1 MTFFESL
8 LALLLVAIALLQL
21 ARRLSLPYP
30 TMLAGAGVIVAMIPN
45 APSFSIDPATCLA
58 LFIAPA
64 VVDAAFDFPPG
75 ATRRFVAPLVTYAVI
90 AVLLT
95 TAVVAWIASAIL
107 GLPLAAGIAL
117 GAVVSPPDAAAATA
131 VLRKFSLP
139 RQTDAVLKGES
150 LFNDATALLLFSGA
164 LTVLGRGGLSLPIG
178 LRLGFAAPGGLLLGV
193 LCAYL
198 YVPLSRMVKDT
209 LGGVLLQF
217 VSAYC
222 LWIIAEHLG
231 LSAVLCV
238 IGFAMTLASKLSPSD
253 FDARMRVQSYAVW
266 SAVVFTLNVL
276 AFLLM
281 GMQARSILARMQG
294 PHLRDA
300 LGFAG
305 LVVLAVVAVRMI
317 VVLGYSYLASRRDN
331 SDGTFR
337 QGIFMGWCGM
347 RGFVTIATAFAL
359 PDSFPH
365 RDTVVLT
372 AFSVVLATLVLQGL
386 TLGPMVRLLRLDR
399 SEEAQSEL
407 ASARVSLARAALAS
421 VAGEHGP
428 EAENLRYRLS
438 LKLQRCVDSEKC
450 EPLDRL
456 HSLGLTAIEAER
468 TELEDLRSEDKIGS
482 AAYLGLQE
490 QLDWNELTL
499 LRDSE
504 RQIEE
509 I

>member
-8 LALLLVAIALLQL
+8 LALLLIAIVLLQL

-30 TMLAGAGVIVAMIPN
+30 TMLAGAGVIVAMIPK
-45 APSFSIDPATCLA
+45 APSFSIDPSTCLA

-64 VVDAAFDFPPG
+64 VVDAAFDFPPD

-90 AVLLT
+90 AVVLT
-95 TAVVAWIASAIL
+95 TAVVAWISWAL
-107 GLPLAAGIAL
+107 LRLPLAAGIAL
-117 GAVVSPPDAAAATA
+117 GAIVSPPDAAAAIA

-139 RQTDAVLKGES
+139 RQTEAVLQGES
-150 LFNDATALLLFSGA
+150 LFNDATALLLFGGA
-164 LTVLGRGGLSLPIG
+164 LTVLQRGGLSLSIG
-178 LRLGFAAPGGLLLGV
+178 LRLGFAAPGGLLLGI
-193 LCAYL
+193 LSAYL
-198 YVPLSRMVKDT
+198 YLQVSRSVRDT

-217 VSAYC
+217 VTAYVM
-222 LWIIAEHLG
+222 WITAAHLG

-238 IGFAMTLASKLSPSD
+238 IGFAMTLARKLSPGGT
-253 FDARMRVQSYAVW
+253 DARMRVQSYAVW
-266 SAVVFTLNVL
+266 SAVVFTLNVV

-281 GMQARSILARMQG
+281 GMQAKSIVTQMQG
-294 PHLRDA
+294 PHLRHA

-305 LVVLAVVAVRMI
+305 LVVLAVVCTRMI
-317 VVLGYSYLASRRDN
+317 LVLGYSYLASRREK
-331 SDGTFR
+331 SSGTLG
-337 QGIFMGWCGM
+337 QAVFMGWCGM

-386 TLGPMVRLLRLDR
+386 TLAPLVRRLGLDR
-399 SEEAQSEL
+399 SEEAQLEL
-407 ASARVSLARAALAS
+407 ASARVTLARTALAS
-421 VAGEHGP
+421 VADEQGP

-438 LKLQRCVDSEKC
+438 LKLQRCVDRERC
-450 EPLDRL
+450 EPSDRL
-456 HSLGLTAIEAER
+456 HELGLTAIHAER
-468 TELEDLRSEDKIGS
+468 AELENLRGEDKVGPN
-482 AAYLGLQE
+482 AYLGLQE

>member
-8 LALLLVAIALLQL
+8 LALLLIAIVLLQL

-30 TMLAGAGVIVAMIPN
+30 TMLAGAGVIVAMIPR
-45 APSFSIDPATCLA
+45 APSFPIDPSTCLA

-90 AVLLT
+90 AVVLT
-95 TAVVAWIASAIL
+95 TAVVAWISWVFIQ
-107 GLPLAAGIAL
+107 LPIAAGIAL

-131 VLRKFSLP
+131 VLTKFSLP

-164 LTVLGRGGLSLPIG
+164 LTVLQRGGLSLSTG
-178 LRLGFAAPGGLLLGV
+178 LRLGIAAPGGLLLGI
-193 LCAYL
+193 LCAHL
-198 YVPLSRMVKDT
+198 FVHISRIVRDK

-217 VSAYC
+217 VSAYVM
-222 LWIIAEHLG
+222 WITAEHLG

-238 IGFAMTLASKLSPSD
+238 IGFAMTLARKLSPGD

-281 GMQARSILARMQG
+281 GMQAKSIIARMHG
-294 PHLRDA
+294 PHLRHA
-300 LGFAG
+300 LAFAG
-305 LVVLAVVAVRMI
+305 LVVLAVICTRMI
-317 VVLGYSYLASRRDN
+317 VVLGYSYLESRMEK
-331 SDGTFR
+331 SSGSLG
-337 QGIFMGWCGM
+337 QAVFMGWCGM

-386 TLGPMVRLLRLDR
+386 TLAPMVRRLGLDR
-399 SEEAQSEL
+399 SQEATLEL
-407 ASARVSLARAALAS
+407 ASARVTLARTALAS
-421 VAGEHGP
+421 IADEDGP

-438 LKLQRCVDSEKC
+438 LKLQRCEDGDRC
-450 EPLDRL
+450 GPLDLL
-456 HSLGLTAIEAER
+456 HNLGLTAIQAER
-468 TELEDLRSEDKIGS
+468 AELENLRSEDKVGPN
-482 AAYLGLQE
+482 AYLGLQE

-504 RQIEE
+504 RRIEE